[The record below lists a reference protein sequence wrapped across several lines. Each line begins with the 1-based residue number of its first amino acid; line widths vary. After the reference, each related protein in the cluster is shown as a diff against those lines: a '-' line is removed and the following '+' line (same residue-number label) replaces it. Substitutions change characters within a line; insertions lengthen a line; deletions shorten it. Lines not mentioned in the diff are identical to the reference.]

1 MISSLWKFLVQYETQ
16 LIFAASLLLS
26 ISAAIH
32 IAMTKRDVRAA
43 IAWVGV
49 VLFSPFL
56 GPILYFVVGIN
67 RIRQTRIKSHR
78 DRLLK
83 EGADHDSVTVR
94 DLAHHAGPQCIS
106 LKKAS
111 DTVTR
116 FPLCG
121 GNEIIPLNG
130 GDQAYPAML
139 QAIDAATQSILLQTY
154 IFDNDIVGHRF
165 ADSLIAAFKRGVRVR
180 VLIDSIGVR
189 YSHPTIVHRLR
200 EQGVTVELFETNA
213 MTWRMPYANMRCH
226 RKILIVD
233 GAQGFAGGMNI
244 REEFLTET
252 AHDHTARDI
261 HFRMRGPLVAQLLV
275 VFCHDWLFSTGEQ
288 LKLGDWLA
296 PEPAFMPADM
306 AARCVPSGP
315 DREIESTHKL
325 LLAACAVAQK
335 HIRIQSPYFLPDQVL
350 IGALTTAARRGVQV
364 DIVIPGKNN
373 LRLIQYAMMAQ
384 IDQMIETGCRVWKGS
399 GNFDHS
405 KLMTVDD
412 SWSLIGSSNWDSRSL
427 RLNFEIDIEVYD
439 WRLAGWISE
448 AIDNEIAHAERVTF
462 ESLRKQGLLAILRNK
477 LIWLA
482 TPYL

>member
-1 MISSLWKFLVQYETQ
+1 MSSLWKFLVEYQTH
-16 LIFAASLLLS
+16 LIFAASVGLS
-26 ISAAIH
+26 VSAAVH
-32 IAMTKRDVRAA
+32 IALTKRDVRAA

-49 VLFSPFL
+49 VIFSPFL
-56 GPILYFVVGIN
+56 GPVLYFVVGIN

-83 EGADHDSVTVR
+83 EGADHTSVTVS
-94 DLAHHAGPQCIS
+94 DLARHAAVQCLS

-139 QAIDAATQSILLQTY
+139 AAIDAATDSVLLQTY

-165 ADSLIAAFKRGVRVR
+165 SDSLIAALQRGVRVR

-200 EQGVTVELFETNA
+200 GKGVTVELFETNA
-213 MTWRMPYANMRCH
+213 VTWRMPYANMRCH
-226 RKILIVD
+226 RKILVVD

-244 REEFLTET
+244 REEFLTEIG
-252 AHDHTARDI
+252 HDHTARDI
-261 HFRMRGPLVAQLLV
+261 HFRMRGPIVAQLLV

-288 LKLGDWLA
+288 LKLGDWVA
-296 PEPAFMPADM
+296 SEPAFMPADM

-315 DREIESTHKL
+315 DREIESTHKV

-384 IDQMIETGCRVWKGS
+384 IDQIIETGCRVWKGS

-439 WRLAGWISE
+439 RRLAGWIND
-448 AIDNEIAHAERVTF
+448 AIDNEIVHAQRVTF
-462 ESLRKQGLLAILRNK
+462 DSLRKQGLLATLRNK

-482 TPYL
+482 SPYL

>member
-1 MISSLWKFLVQYETQ
+1 MSSLWKFLVEYETH
-16 LIFAASLLLS
+16 LIFAASVLLS
-26 ISAAIH
+26 VSAAIH
-32 IAMTKRDVRAA
+32 IALTKRDVRAA

-49 VLFSPFL
+49 VIFSPFL
-56 GPILYFVVGIN
+56 GPVLYFVVGIN

-83 EGADHDSVTVR
+83 EGADHASVTVM
-94 DLAHHAGPQCIS
+94 DLARHAGPQCVS

-139 QAIDAATQSILLQTY
+139 QAIDSASQSVLLQTY

-165 ADSLIAAFKRGVRVR
+165 ADRLIAALERGVRVR

-200 EQGVTVELFETNA
+200 QHGVTVELFETNA
-213 MTWRMPYANMRCH
+213 ITWRMPYANMRCH
-226 RKILIVD
+226 RKIMIVD

-244 REEFLTET
+244 REEFLTAIT
-252 AHDHTARDI
+252 RDSTARDI
-261 HFRMRGPLVAQLLV
+261 HFRMRGPIVAQLLV
-275 VFCHDWLFSTGEQ
+275 IFCHDWLFSTGEQ

-296 PEPAFMPADM
+296 PEPPSMPADM

-325 LLAACAVAQK
+325 LLAACAVAQS

-373 LRLIQYAMMAQ
+373 LRMIQYAMMAQ
-384 IDQMIETGCRVWKGS
+384 IDQVIETGCRVWKGS

-439 WRLAGWISE
+439 RRLAGWIGD
-448 AIDNEIAHAERVTF
+448 AIDNEIAHGERVSF
-462 ESLRKQGLLAILRNK
+462 ESLKTQGLPAKLRNK

-482 TPYL
+482 SPYL

>member
-1 MISSLWKFLVQYETQ
+1 MSSLWEFLVEYQTH
-16 LIFAASLLLS
+16 LIFAASVVLS
-26 ISAAIH
+26 VSAAVH
-32 IAMTKRDVRAA
+32 IALTKRDVRAA

-56 GPILYFVVGIN
+56 GPILYFIVGIN
-67 RIRQTRIKSHR
+67 RIRHTRIRSHR

-83 EGADHDSVTVR
+83 EVADHTAVTVS
-94 DLAHHAGPQCIS
+94 DLARHAAPQCLS

-139 QAIDAATQSILLQTY
+139 AAIDAATDSVVLQTY

-165 ADSLIAAFKRGVRVR
+165 ADSLIAAFQRGVRVR
-180 VLIDSIGVR
+180 ILIDSIGVR
-189 YSHPTIVHRLR
+189 YSHPTIVNRLR
-200 EQGVTVELFETNA
+200 QQGVMVELFETNA
-213 MTWRMPYANMRCH
+213 VTWRMPYANMRCH
-226 RKILIVD
+226 RKILVVD
-233 GAQGFAGGMNI
+233 GEYGFAGGMNI
-244 REEFLTET
+244 REEFLTEIT
-252 AHDHTARDI
+252 RDETARDI
-261 HFRMRGPLVAQLLV
+261 HFQVRGPIVAQLLV
-275 VFCHDWLFSTGEQ
+275 IFCHDWLFSTGEQ
-288 LKLGDWLA
+288 LKLSEWVA
-296 PEPAFMPADM
+296 AEAAFMPADM

-315 DREIESTHKL
+315 DREIESTHKV
-325 LLAACAVAQK
+325 LLAACAVAQQR
-335 HIRIQSPYFLPDQVL
+335 IRIQSPYFLPDQVL

-364 DIVIPGKNN
+364 DIVIPGRNN
-373 LRLIQYAMMAQ
+373 LRLVQYAMMAQ

-439 WRLAGWISE
+439 RRLAGWING
-448 AIDNEIAHAERVTF
+448 AIDNEIAHGERLTV
-462 ESLRKQGLLAILRNK
+462 EALRKQGLLAILRNK

>member
-1 MISSLWKFLVQYETQ
+1 MSSLWKFLVEYETH
-16 LIFAASLLLS
+16 LIFAASLILS
-26 ISAAIH
+26 VSAAVH
-32 IAMTKRDVRAA
+32 IALTKRDVRAA

-49 VLFSPFL
+49 VIFSPFL
-56 GPILYFVVGIN
+56 GPVLYFVVGIN

-78 DRLLK
+78 DRLNK
-83 EGADHDSVTVR
+83 EGADHASVTVS
-94 DLAHHAGPQCIS
+94 DLTRHAGPQYIS

-139 QAIDAATQSILLQTY
+139 HAIDSAVQSILLQTY

-165 ADSLIAAFKRGVRVR
+165 ADSLIAAYERGVRVR

-200 EQGVTVELFETNA
+200 EHGVTVELFETNA
-213 MTWRMPYANMRCH
+213 VTWRMPYANMRCH
-226 RKILIVD
+226 RKILIID
-233 GAQGFAGGMNI
+233 GARAFAGGMNI
-244 REEFLTET
+244 REEFLTEIT
-252 AHDHTARDI
+252 RDSTARDI
-261 HFRMRGPLVAQLLV
+261 HFLVRGPIVAQLLV
-275 VFCHDWLFSTGEQ
+275 VFCHDWLFSTGEK
-288 LKLGDWLA
+288 LKMEDWLA
-296 PEPAFMPADM
+296 PESPLMPADM

-325 LLAACAVAQK
+325 LLAACAVAQT

-384 IDQMIETGCRVWKGS
+384 LDQVIETGCRVWKGS

-439 WRLAGWISE
+439 RRLSGWISE
-448 AIDNEIAHAERVTF
+448 AIDNEIAHGERVTL
-462 ESLRKQGLLAILRNK
+462 ESVRSLGLLATLRNK

-482 TPYL
+482 SPYL

>member
-1 MISSLWKFLVQYETQ
+1 MSSLWKFLVEYETH
-16 LIFAASLLLS
+16 LIFAASVILS
-26 ISAAIH
+26 VSAAVH
-32 IAMTKRDVRAA
+32 IALTKRDVRAA

-49 VLFSPFL
+49 VIFSPFL
-56 GPILYFVVGIN
+56 GPVLYFVVGIN

-78 DRLLK
+78 DRLIK
-83 EGADHDSVTVR
+83 EGADHASVTVS
-94 DLAHHAGPQCIS
+94 DLTRHAGPQCVS

-121 GNEIIPLNG
+121 GNEIVPLNG

-139 QAIDAATQSILLQTY
+139 HTIDSAVESILLQTY

-165 ADSLIAAFKRGVRVR
+165 ADSLIAAYERGVRVR

-200 EQGVTVELFETNA
+200 EHGVTVELFETNA
-213 MTWRMPYANMRCH
+213 VTWRMPYANMRCH
-226 RKILIVD
+226 RKIMIVD
-233 GAQGFAGGMNI
+233 GARAFAGGMNI
-244 REEFLTET
+244 REEFLTEIT
-252 AHDHTARDI
+252 RDSTARDI
-261 HFRMRGPLVAQLLV
+261 HFHVQGPIVAQLLV
-275 VFCHDWLFSTGEQ
+275 IFCHDWLFSTGEK
-288 LKLGDWLA
+288 LKMDDWLA
-296 PEPAFMPADM
+296 PQSPLMPADM

-325 LLAACAVAQK
+325 LLAACAVAQT

-364 DIVIPGKNN
+364 DIVIPGRNN

-384 IDQMIETGCRVWKGS
+384 LDQVIETGCRVWKGA

-412 SWSLIGSSNWDSRSL
+412 SWSLVGSSNWDSRSL

-439 WRLAGWISE
+439 RRLAAWISE
-448 AIDNEIAHAERVTF
+448 AIDNEIAHGERVTL
-462 ESLRKQGLLAILRNK
+462 ESLRSQGLLLTLRNK

-482 TPYL
+482 SPYL